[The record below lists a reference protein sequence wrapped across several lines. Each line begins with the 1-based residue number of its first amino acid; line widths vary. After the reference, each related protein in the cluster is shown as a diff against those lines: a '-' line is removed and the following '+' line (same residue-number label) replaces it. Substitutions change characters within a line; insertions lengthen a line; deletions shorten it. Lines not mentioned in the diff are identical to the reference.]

1 MKHLIKKNLFQGGG
15 KSKPKPTPAILKPPK
30 LDNYEILNSYS
41 VAEIVDLISDGPIE
55 GLVNQNGQTLGKQAS
70 ILQGVYLDN
79 TPIQQTSVYFP
90 INASDVIG
98 SLEISSSLNVLGD
111 IYYSD
116 NSYKTYFHKPFVVLN
131 GLNLTTKIPERRL
144 LATQTKQGVANAKD
158 EYYSPIVD
166 DILVDGISKNGWEL
180 KGNTKNVKPISGPIY
195 FENSASKLEVHY
207 IDPNQSLFASDTL
220 LPKTLLSKLETS
232 LKELSGDSPDQEKF
246 FNNQVLKK
254 IQELKGKAS
263 KEKFNWNSKNTVYI
277 VVEIADKNN
286 PKELN
291 DGAVATKSIFDSKGV
306 FKTVSFE
313 LENFSRNIPQNQIYK
328 LLVPTVDTDNQYT
341 NKVYG
346 CLVIA
351 IPTTYRSTKGNVQNF
366 GANSSVNSYDYYY
379 NRQFISDLSGFIT
392 ENTKL
397 IFKIG
402 EESSYQNKAAKY
414 NFLNISCELK
424 NGQEYQDPLEYFK
437 NIYVDHDYTTP
448 LSGPF
453 IAGYETRRIDGNWK
467 TNGFGPQNP
476 KLNLSLNEQEGS
488 NDLRAATVGNAQQ
501 SYSEWNNDNEYD
513 EDAIAITHTIEN
525 PEVSSVFFTLAISN
539 LSDTVAK
546 STSDQRELGDKVPAI
561 VEIEVEWGK
570 ISNGEISNAKTKKYA
585 VIAMVEGQMLI
596 DFGSP
601 DLESIENDY
610 FKAVRDVSNISKST
624 FDQAVLSK
632 PFILPKLTNQ
642 ENPSSVKRYIK
653 VKKLS
658 TETNSVLLKKEIAL
672 YKVTEIIEQNLSYPF
687 SAIAGIKI
695 DARTFGSVPERT
707 YDCRLKL
714 VNVPMNYYPLSA
726 DRSDNR
732 YIKSASQY
740 TSPNLVYDGDW
751 DGQFKMEWT
760 DNPAWIIYD
769 LLTSKR
775 YGLGAYID
783 ESQINKWELYKIGRF
798 CDAVDSNGYF
808 QGVSD
813 GIGGLE
819 PRYSCNILFKDQT
832 KIFDAINIVASLFR
846 GSVFFSNS
854 EIHFLDDR
862 PKEPIALFTNSNVKD
877 GVFNY
882 INNRRDLQF
891 NTVEVVYLDRFDN
904 YQTKIEYVQDE
915 ADIRKRGVFKTDI
928 NTLGVTSRA
937 MARRIGQHLIYQTIK
952 ENQSIEFSAG
962 LDSLLCR
969 PGDLVIVEDEMKT
982 MSTNYGRILEKNIAE
997 KTLRIDN
1004 FYDSGSFTG
1013 RVTVYTPTG
1022 YTTNEELNDIAILN
1036 RNRVPY
1042 FDVLTGLIEP
1052 SDDVLTGRY
1061 YFSGY
1066 VGGYPTGYPNIG
1078 NPFPTQFPL
1087 YTGSGYSG
1095 HSLFCYYNT
1104 GYTGFVFATG
1114 LPYQDN
1120 DTFDKVITN
1129 TGISDI
1135 TYFDT
1140 GVDSTGF
1147 RYSSASSTKR
1157 TAPSGNVADRID
1169 VPFDSYHGILESEI
1183 NTINN
1188 PQITTFNVTGHDSN
1202 YAYGSELFLDQ
1213 NDININLLQFVGEGS
1228 VYRIER
1234 KNASD
1239 QIYKIISIREQN
1251 QNEYSVSASKYDT
1264 GKFQEIE
1271 NHITSDFLPQT
1282 YANSVAQAAIGINKL
1297 AAPVIT
1303 LFNTGTFG
1311 TTFSLT
1317 GTWSGVANATGYTAQ
1332 IINND
1337 SSDTY
1342 RQTSSSLNFGVTGL
1356 IYGGRWLLNVQA
1368 LGNNTTYTSSDIATS
1383 GKLILNTPI
1392 PSTPYDRAFIT
1403 NFNVK

>member
-15 KSKPKPTPAILKPPK
+15 KSKPKPTPALLKPPE
-30 LDNYEILNSYS
+30 LGNYEILNSYS
-41 VAEIVDLISDGPIE
+41 VVEIVDLISDGPIE

-90 INASDVIG
+90 VNTSDIIG
-98 SLEISSSLNVLGD
+98 SLEISDTLNALGD
-111 IYYSD
+111 IYYDYSN
-116 NSYKTYFHKPFVVLN
+116 NSYKTYKHKPQTTFGGTYYN
-131 GLNLTTKIPERRL
+131 TNLPERRL
-144 LATQTKQGVANAKD
+144 LVTQVNNPKLKIYDA
-158 EYYSPIVD
+158 YYSPIIND
-166 DILVDGISKNGWEL
+166 ALKNDASGNGWSL
-180 KGNTKNVKPISGPIY
+180 IGDIKDAGPYY
-195 FENSASKLEVHY
+195 FTNNSSLEVHY
-207 IDPNQSLFASDTL
+207 IDPNQSLFASE
-220 LPKTLLSKLETS
+220 TLLSKLENS
-232 LKELSGDSPDQEKF
+232 LNEPSSVSSAQQKYFNDQ
-246 FNNQVLKK
+246 VVKK
-254 IQELKGKAS
+254 INELKGKAR
-263 KEKFNWNSKNTVYI
+263 KEKFNWKSNNTVYV
-277 VVEIADKNN
+277 VVEIGTEKVGFR
-286 PKELN
+286 KKLN
-291 DGAVATKSIFDSKGV
+291 TDALKTKSIFDSFGK
-306 FKTVSFE
+306 FQTVSFE
-313 LENFSRNIPQNQIYK
+313 LENFSTNIPQNQIYK
-328 LLVPTVDTDNQYT
+328 LLIPIINGDNQYT
-341 NKVYG
+341 GEIYG

-351 IPTTYRSTKGNVQNF
+351 IPTTYLSKSGVSREVIAQQTV
-366 GANSSVNSYDYYY
+366 SYSWYF
-379 NRQFISDLSGFIT
+379 NRQFISDLSGFVR
-392 ENTKL
+392 NDTKL

-402 EESSYQNKAAKY
+402 NESSYQNKSTKF
-414 NFLNISCELK
+414 NFLNVSCEFK

-437 NIYVDHDYTTP
+437 HIYVDHDYTTS

-453 IAGYETRRIDGNWK
+453 TAGYTTRRIDGDWK
-467 TNGFGPQNP
+467 TKGFGPQNP
-476 KLNLSLNEQEGS
+476 KLNLPLNEQEGS
-488 NDLRAATVGNAQQ
+488 NDLRDNTAAIDGRQ
-501 SYSEWNNDNEYD
+501 SYSDWNNDNEYD
-513 EDAIAITHTIEN
+513 EDAIAVTHTIEN

-539 LSDTVAK
+539 LIDTVAK
-546 STSDQRELGDKVPAI
+546 STSNEREPGEKVPAI
-561 VEIEVEWGK
+561 VEVEVEWGK

-585 VIAMVEGQMLI
+585 IIAMVEGQMLI

-610 FKAVRDVSNISKST
+610 FKAVRDVSNISKPT

-653 VKKLS
+653 VKKTS
-658 TETNSVLLKKEIAL
+658 AETNSILLKKEISL

-751 DGQFKMEWT
+751 NGEFKMEWT

-1022 YTTNEELNDIAILN
+1022 YTTNEELTNIALLN

-1042 FDVLTGLIEP
+1042 FDISTGLIEA
-1052 SDDVLTGRY
+1052 SDNVLTGRY

-1066 VGGYPTGYPNIG
+1066 VNGYPTGYPSTVNA
-1078 NPFPTQFPL
+1078 FPTQFPL
-1087 YTGSGYSG
+1087 YTGSASSG

-1120 DTFDKVITN
+1120 NTYDKVMAD
-1129 TGISDI
+1129 TGVSDI
-1135 TYFDT
+1135 VGFDT
-1140 GVDSTGF
+1140 GAASTGF
-1147 RYSSASSTKR
+1147 RYSSSSPTKR
-1157 TAPSGNVADRID
+1157 LGPSAYIENKINS
-1169 VPFDSYHGILESEI
+1169 PFNSYRGILESEI
-1183 NTINN
+1183 NTVNN
-1188 PQITTFNVTGHDSN
+1188 PQITTFNVTNHDSN
-1202 YAYGSELFLDQ
+1202 YTYGSKLFLDQ

-1251 QNEYSVSASKYDT
+1251 QNEYSVSASMYKT
-1264 GKFQEIE
+1264 GKFEEIE
-1271 NHITSDFLPQT
+1271 DHITIDFLPQT
-1282 YANSVAQAAIGINKL
+1282 YANSQSLSDLDIKKL
-1297 AAPVIT
+1297 PAPVIT
-1303 LFNTGTFG
+1303 LFNTGTTG
-1311 TTFSLT
+1311 ITFSLT
-1317 GTWSGVANATGYTAQ
+1317 GAWSGVANATGYRAE
-1332 IINND
+1332 IINNQIF
-1337 SSDTY
+1337 DTY
-1342 RQTSSSLNFGVTGL
+1342 SQVSNFLNFSVTGL
-1356 IYGGRWLLNVQA
+1356 TNQGHWQLNVQA
-1368 LGNNTTYTSSDIATS
+1368 LGNNTTYISSDTASS
-1383 GKLILNTPI
+1383 GKLVLLPTLP
-1392 PSTPYDRAFIT
+1392 TQADRPYVVD
-1403 NFNVK
+1403 FNLK

>member
-15 KSKPKPTPAILKPPK
+15 KSKPKPTPALLKPPE
-30 LDNYEILNSYS
+30 LGNYEILNSYS

-90 INASDVIG
+90 VNTSDIIG
-98 SLEISSSLNVLGD
+98 SLEISESLNVLGD
-111 IYYSD
+111 IYYDYSN
-116 NSYKTYFHKPFVVLN
+116 NSYKTYRHPLRVLQGTSYYN
-131 GLNLTTKIPERRL
+131 TKIPERRL
-144 LATQTKQGVANAKD
+144 LATQVNVGEAGSKD
-158 EYYSPIVD
+158 EYYSPIID
-166 DILVDGISKNGWEL
+166 KLLAHDASGNGWSL
-180 KGNTKNVKPISGPIY
+180 RGNIKTTPITGPYY
-195 FENSASKLEVHY
+195 FTNGSSLEVHY
-207 IDPNQSLFASDTL
+207 IDPNQSLFASSTL
-220 LPKTLLSKLETS
+220 LLKLENS
-232 LKELSGDSPDQEKF
+232 LKESSNNSPAQEKY
-246 FNNQVLKK
+246 FNDQVVKK
-254 IQELKGKAS
+254 IDELKGKAR
-263 KEKFNWNSKNTVYI
+263 KEKFDWKSNNTVYV
-277 VVEIADKNN
+277 VVEIGTEEF
-286 PKELN
+286 PKTLN
-291 DGAVATKSIFDSKGV
+291 TDALKTKSIFDSFGK
-306 FKTVSFE
+306 FQTVSFE
-313 LENFSRNIPQNQIYK
+313 LENFSTNIPQNQIYK
-328 LLVPTVDTDNQYT
+328 LLIPTINPDNQYT
-341 NKVYG
+341 GEIYG

-351 IPTTYRSTKGNVQNF
+351 IPTTYVSKT
-366 GANSSVNSYDYYY
+366 ATNSSGGGSYSSYY
-379 NRQFISDLSGFIT
+379 NRQFISDLSGFVR
-392 ENTKL
+392 NDTKL

-402 EESSYQNKAAKY
+402 SESSYQNKSTKF
-414 NFLNISCELK
+414 NFLNVSCEFK

-437 NIYVDHDYTTP
+437 NIYVDHDYTTS

-453 IAGYETRRIDGNWK
+453 TAGYTTRRIDGDWK
-467 TNGFGPQNP
+467 TKGFGPQNP
-476 KLNLSLNEQEGS
+476 KLNLPLNEQEGS
-488 NDLRAATVGNAQQ
+488 DDLRDATFGGGAQKRE
-501 SYSEWNNDNEYD
+501 SYSDWNNDNEYD
-513 EDAIAITHTIEN
+513 EDAIAVTHTIEN

-539 LSDTVAK
+539 LIDTVAK
-546 STSDQRELGDKVPAI
+546 STSNEREPGEKVPAI
-561 VEIEVEWGK
+561 VEVEVEWGK

-585 VIAMVEGQMLI
+585 IIAMVEGQMLI

-601 DLESIENDY
+601 DLESIENNY
-610 FKAVRDVSNISKST
+610 FKAVRDVSNISKPT

-653 VKKLS
+653 VKKTS
-658 TETNSVLLKKEIAL
+658 AETNSILLKKEISL

-1022 YTTNEELNDIAILN
+1022 YTTNEELTNIALLN

-1042 FDVLTGLIEP
+1042 FDISTGLIEA
-1052 SDDVLTGRY
+1052 SDNVLTGRY

-1066 VGGYPTGYPNIG
+1066 VNGYPTGYPSTENA
-1078 NPFPTQFPL
+1078 FPTQFPL
-1087 YTGSGYSG
+1087 YTGSASSG

-1120 DTFDKVITN
+1120 DTYDKVIAD
-1129 TGISDI
+1129 TGVSDI
-1135 TYFDT
+1135 VGFDT
-1140 GVDSTGF
+1140 GAASTGF
-1147 RYSSASSTKR
+1147 RYSSSSPTKR
-1157 TAPSGNVADRID
+1157 SGPSAYIENKINS
-1169 VPFDSYHGILESEI
+1169 PFNSYRGILESEI
-1183 NTINN
+1183 NTVNN
-1188 PQITTFNVTGHDSN
+1188 PQITTFNVTGHDSD
-1202 YAYGSELFLDQ
+1202 YTYGSKLFLDQ

-1251 QNEYSVSASKYDT
+1251 QNEYSVSASMYKT
-1264 GKFQEIE
+1264 GKFEEIE
-1271 NHITSDFLPQT
+1271 DHITIDFLPQT
-1282 YANSVAQAAIGINKL
+1282 YANSQSLSDLDIKKL
-1297 AAPVIT
+1297 PAPVIT
-1303 LFNTGTFG
+1303 LFNTGTTG

-1317 GTWSGVANATGYTAQ
+1317 GAWSGVANATGYRAE
-1332 IINND
+1332 IINNQIF
-1337 SSDTY
+1337 DTY
-1342 RQTSSSLNFGVTGL
+1342 RQVSNSLNFSVTGL
-1356 IYGGRWLLNVQA
+1356 TNQGHWQLNVQA
-1368 LGNNTTYTSSDIATS
+1368 LGNNTTYISSDTASS
-1383 GKLILNTPI
+1383 GKLVLLPTLP
-1392 PSTPYDRAFIT
+1392 TQADRPYIVDFKI
-1403 NFNVK
+1403 